1 MHVKHSL
8 HIKRPVQDVSSALLA
23 SPSKLFPRSVGLHI
37 AGIPVQKRVHLLI
50 GEPERTSTW
59 AAIPIW
65 WQPTSGRMLFPVMN
79 GKVEVAPSGK
89 DETRLTVSGMY
100 EPPLGK
106 LGEELDKA
114 VMHRVAEGTVKEL
127 AEVIAKK
134 LGD

>member
-23 SPSKLFPRSVGLHI
+23 SPSKLFPRSVGVHI
-37 AGIPVQKRVHLLI
+37 AGIPVQKRVQLLI

-59 AAIPIW
+59 ATIPIW
-65 WQPTSGRMLFPVMN
+65 WQPTSGRKLFPVMN

-100 EPPLGK
+100 QPPLGK
-106 LGEELDKA
+106 LGEELDRA
-114 VMHRVAEGTVKEL
+114 LMHRVAEGTVKEL
-127 AEVIAKK
+127 AEAISE
-134 LGD
+134 